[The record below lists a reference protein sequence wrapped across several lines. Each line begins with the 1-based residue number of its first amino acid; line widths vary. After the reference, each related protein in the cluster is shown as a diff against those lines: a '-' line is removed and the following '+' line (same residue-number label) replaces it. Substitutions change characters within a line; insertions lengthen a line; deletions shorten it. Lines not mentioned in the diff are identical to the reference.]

1 MNYLFL
7 FLNFKPIYTVG
18 RKWIS
23 CVFTFKTF
31 LFRLYEDIFSA
42 TTKRNLLRV
51 KPSIKRLNE
60 TRKRET
66 YLTKKVSSK
75 VRKHCKRNKNKKVR
89 FLLNEKS
96 LLFHAAYILCT
107 NSLIL
112 PFSVC
117 LSVRLSVFQFLSW
130 NERKKKTSS
139 ALLGVNVGFF
149 FCWMQARKKATI
161 INEF

>member
-1 MNYLFL
+1 LF
-7 FLNFKPIYTVG
+7 FIFCFKNSNLLTRSEENG
-18 RKWIS
+18 FHASSHLRHF
-23 CVFTFKTF
+23 CLDFMKTF
-31 LFRLYEDIFSA
+31 FQQ
-42 TTKRNLLRV
+42 TKKNLLRV

-117 LSVRLSVFQFLSW
+117 LSVLLSVFQFLSW

-139 ALLGVNVGFF
+139 ALLGFNVGFF